1 MAKGLSVWS
10 TWYYMVMYMMVKA
23 SSVDP
28 HREMDKVLT
37 AYSYWCYA
45 SDNHNIE
52 DLKRAIT
59 WLEQVSILQKDRD
72 KMIDVL
78 ERTAQVIK
86 SGDCEIIDDI
96 ISDVEGMFQHFI
108 MKCGY
113 VLYNMLIQMKRHVR

>member
-1 MAKGLSVWS
+1 
-10 TWYYMVMYMMVKA
+10 MYVMVKA

-37 AYSYWCYA
+37 AYSEWCYGA
-45 SDNHNIE
+45 DTGDTKYIYKAIE
-52 DLKRAIT
+52 WLK
-59 WLEQVSILQKDRD
+59 EMSILQKDRD

-78 ERTAQVIK
+78 ERVAQVIK

-113 VLYNMLIQMKRHVR
+113 VLYNMLIQMKRHIR